1 MHEGY
6 PFHEEMNRFVT
17 KHISFYKRCTL
28 ETDIIPSIHSD
39 NYTPD
44 EVEIDD
50 MSTVML
56 SKSLHVIVNIPSHR
70 NYPPLDFY
78 IDLEDIS
85 SREIIQNLYFFLR
98 DKDLFELHLDSASD
112 ANIAREHLSEFFSRY
127 ENYGSAR
134 HLYSQ
139 TPYQKKGES

>member
-6 PFHEEMNRFVT
+6 QFHEEMNRFV
-17 KHISFYKRCTL
+17 KNHISFYKRCTL
-28 ETDIIPSIHSD
+28 ETDIIPFIHSE
-39 NYTPD
+39 NHVQD

-70 NYPPLDFY
+70 NYRPLDFY

-85 SREIIQNLYFFLR
+85 SREIIENLYFFLR

-112 ANIAREHLSEFFSRY
+112 ANIARDHLKEFFSRY
-127 ENYGSAR
+127 EDFGSAR
-134 HLYSQ
+134 HLYFQ
-139 TPYQKKGES
+139 IPQQKKGE